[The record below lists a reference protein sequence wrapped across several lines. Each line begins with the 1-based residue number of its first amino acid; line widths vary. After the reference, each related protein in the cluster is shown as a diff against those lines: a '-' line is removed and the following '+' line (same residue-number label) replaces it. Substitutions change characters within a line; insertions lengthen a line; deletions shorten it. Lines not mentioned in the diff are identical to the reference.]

1 MSAGHAGK
9 ADDAG
14 NADATG
20 NAGVSPGELLLRVA
34 DLRVEFG
41 TRAALREVSFDLF
54 AGETLGLVG
63 ESGSGKSTLARA
75 ILRLVRATKGSV
87 AWRGRE
93 LLTCAPPALRALRRD
108 LQIVFQDPLASLNP
122 RMTVG
127 ETIAEPLCIFEPGL
141 EAPARRARVAGM
153 LERVGLAADM
163 MGRYPHEFSGGQCQ
177 RIGIARAMIL
187 GPKLLICDEPVSSLD
202 VSIQGQIVNLLLD
215 LQRDAGTAMLFI
227 SHNLAVVR
235 HLSHRILV
243 MYSGR
248 LVEIA
253 PRDALFAAPIHP
265 YTRALLAAVPS
276 LPQARNG
283 IIGPGPVPPTPW
295 PPARVELTVPP
306 PTPESGCAFRDRCP
320 YAVALCGTTVPA
332 LEEVA
337 AGHWAA
343 CHRSRELIGSPI
355 PMS

>member
-1 MSAGHAGK
+1 MPLPAVAIHVSHSA
-9 ADDAG
+9 
-14 NADATG
+14 
-20 NAGVSPGELLLRVA
+20 SLLLRVRN
-34 DLRVEFG
+34 LRVDFG
-41 TRAALREVSFDLF
+41 ARAAIRDVGFDLF

-75 ILRLVRATKGSV
+75 ILRLVRVAKGSV
-87 AWRGRE
+87 EWRGKD
-93 LLTCAPPALRALRRD
+93 LLSCGAAELRRQRRE

-127 ETIAEPLCIFEPGL
+127 EIISEPLRIFEPKLKAG
-141 EAPARRARVAGM
+141 ARISQVVAM
-153 LERVGLAADM
+153 LERVGLSAAVI
-163 MGRYPHEFSGGQCQ
+163 GRYPHEFSGGQCQ

-187 GPKLLICDEPVSSLD
+187 RPRLLICDEPVSSLD

-243 MYSGR
+243 IYSGR

-253 PRDALFAAPIHP
+253 ARDALFGSPIHP

-276 LPQARNG
+276 ASASPRA
-283 IIGPGPVPPTPW
+283 
-295 PPARVELTVPP
+295 PPA
-306 PTPESGCAFRDRCP
+306 PEIAHAPDIGCAYRDRCRH
-320 YAVALCGTTVPA
+320 AVARCATTVPE
-332 LEEVA
+332 LVEVA
-337 AGHWAA
+337 PAHWVA
-343 CHRSRELIGSPI
+343 CHRALELVA
-355 PMS
+355 

>member
-1 MSAGHAGK
+1 MIT
-9 ADDAG
+9 
-14 NADATG
+14 DAT
-20 NAGVSPGELLLRVA
+20 PDTLLRVIG
-34 DLRVEFG
+34 LRVDYG
-41 TRAALREVSFDLF
+41 ARAALCDVSFDLM

-75 ILRLVRATKGSV
+75 ILRLVHAAEGSIV
-87 AWRGRE
+87 WRGQD
-93 LLTCAPPALRALRRD
+93 LLACTPKVLRRLRRD

-127 ETIAEPLCIFEPGL
+127 ETIAEPLRIFEPGL
-141 EAPARRARVAGM
+141 SSSERAHRVGEM
-153 LERVGLAADM
+153 LERVGLAGHM
-163 MGRYPHEFSGGQCQ
+163 IGRYPHEFSGGQCQ

-187 GPKLLICDEPVSSLD
+187 SPQLLICDEPVSSLD

-215 LQRDAGTAMLFI
+215 LRRDAGMAMLFI

-276 LPQARNG
+276 PLPAPRNL
-283 IIGPGPVPPTPW
+283 PPQPAPMQPAQTP
-295 PPARVELTVPP
+295 PLAIEPASPLQRVT
-306 PTPESGCAFRDRCP
+306 GCAFYDRCG
-320 YAVALCGTTVPA
+320 YAVQKCQTVIPP

-337 AGHWAA
+337 PRHWVA
-343 CHRSRELIGSPI
+343 CHRARELLS
-355 PMS
+355 

>member
-1 MSAGHAGK
+1 M
-9 ADDAG
+9 
-14 NADATG
+14 NAFATT
-20 NAGVSPGELLLRVA
+20 PDTLLRIIG
-34 DLRVEFG
+34 LRVDYG
-41 TRAALREVSFDLF
+41 ARTALCDVSFDLS

-75 ILRLVRATKGSV
+75 ILRLVHATGGSIL
-87 AWRGRE
+87 WRGQD
-93 LLTCAPPALRALRRD
+93 LLSCDPASLRRLRRD

-127 ETIAEPLCIFEPGL
+127 ETIAEPLHIFEPGL
-141 EAPARRARVAGM
+141 STRERAGRVGEM
-153 LERVGLAADM
+153 LERVGLAAHM
-163 MGRYPHEFSGGQCQ
+163 IGRYPHEFSGGQCQ

-187 GPKLLICDEPVSSLD
+187 NPQLLICDEPVSSLD

-248 LVEIA
+248 LVEVA
-253 PRDALFAAPIHP
+253 PRDALFATPVHP

-276 LPQARNG
+276 MTAEPRSPGTPAVPPVAAQIPPVQAR
-283 IIGPGPVPPTPW
+283 
-295 PPARVELTVPP
+295 AAEMESASQSQRVA
-306 PTPESGCAFRDRCP
+306 GCAFRDRCA
-320 YAVALCGTTVPA
+320 YAVPLCWSTTPP
-332 LEEVA
+332 LEEA
-337 AGHWAA
+337 APGHWVA
-343 CHRSRELIGSPI
+343 CHRAKEFLPRAVRTGRPQ
-355 PMS
+355 

>member
-1 MSAGHAGK
+1 M
-9 ADDAG
+9 
-14 NADATG
+14 NTIAT
-20 NAGVSPGELLLRVA
+20 SPDTLLRVVGLGVDYGA
-34 DLRVEFG
+34 R
-41 TRAALREVSFDLF
+41 TALCDVSFDLS

-75 ILRLVRATKGSV
+75 ILRLVHAARGSIL
-87 AWRGRE
+87 WRGQD
-93 LLTCAPPALRALRRD
+93 LLSCDPASLRRLRRD

-127 ETIAEPLCIFEPGL
+127 ETIAEPLHIFEPAL
-141 EAPARRARVAGM
+141 STRERAGRVGGM
-153 LERVGLAADM
+153 LERVGLAAHM
-163 MGRYPHEFSGGQCQ
+163 IGRYPHEFSGGQCQ

-187 GPKLLICDEPVSSLD
+187 NPQLLICDEPVSSLD

-253 PRDALFAAPIHP
+253 PRDALFATPVHP

-276 LPQARNG
+276 MTAEPRSPETPAVPPVQARTVEMG
-283 IIGPGPVPPTPW
+283 SVSQPQ
-295 PPARVELTVPP
+295 RVA
-306 PTPESGCAFRDRCP
+306 GCAFRDRCA
-320 YAVALCGTTVPA
+320 YAVPLCRSTTPP
-332 LEEVA
+332 LEEA
-337 AGHWAA
+337 APGHWVA
-343 CHRSRELIGSPI
+343 CHRAREFLS
-355 PMS
+355 

>member
-1 MSAGHAGK
+1 M
-9 ADDAG
+9 
-14 NADATG
+14 NTLATT
-20 NAGVSPGELLLRVA
+20 PDTLLRVIG
-34 DLRVEFG
+34 LRVDYG
-41 TRAALREVSFDLF
+41 ARTALCDVSFDLS

-75 ILRLVRATKGSV
+75 ILRLVQATEGSIV
-87 AWRGRE
+87 WHGQD
-93 LLTCAPPALRALRRD
+93 LLSCDPAALRRLRRD

-127 ETIAEPLCIFEPGL
+127 ETIAEPLRIFEPDL
-141 EAPARRARVAGM
+141 KTRERAVRVGEM
-153 LERVGLAADM
+153 LERVGLAAHM
-163 MGRYPHEFSGGQCQ
+163 IGRYPHEFSGGQCQ

-187 GPKLLICDEPVSSLD
+187 SPQLLICDEPVSSLD

-253 PRDALFAAPIHP
+253 PRDALFATPIHP

-276 LPQARNG
+276 PSPERRSSQAPTPQL
-283 IIGPGPVPPTPW
+283 PPTQAAPDTSVY
-295 PPARVELTVPP
+295 VESASQPQRTI
-306 PTPESGCAFRDRCP
+306 GCAFRDRCG
-320 YAVALCGTTVPA
+320 YAVSVCSITTPP
-332 LEEVA
+332 LEEA
-337 AGHWAA
+337 APRHWVA
-343 CHRSRELIGSPI
+343 CHRARELLS
-355 PMS
+355 

>member
-1 MSAGHAGK
+1 M
-9 ADDAG
+9 
-14 NADATG
+14 NAD
-20 NAGVSPGELLLRVA
+20 VSMNEPLLRIAGLSVQ
-34 DLRVEFG
+34 FG
-41 TRAALREVSFDLF
+41 AYAALSDVGFELS

-75 ILRLVRATKGSV
+75 ILRLVRASRGSV
-87 AWRGRE
+87 LWRGRD
-93 LLTCAPPALRALRRD
+93 LLSCEGDALRRLRRD

-127 ETIAEPLCIFEPGL
+127 EAIAEPLRIFEPGL
-141 EAPARRARVAGM
+141 DARACRGRVAAM
-153 LERVGLAADM
+153 LERVGLTADM
-163 MGRYPHEFSGGQCQ
+163 IGRYPHEFSGGQCQ

-187 GPKLLICDEPVSSLD
+187 SPKLLICDEPVSSLD

-276 LPQARNG
+276 LPPAA
-283 IIGPGPVPPTPW
+283 PAAAAEPPWLATSAEAALTP
-295 PPARVELTVPP
+295 A
-306 PTPESGCAFRDRCP
+306 GCAYRDRCP
-320 YAVALCGTTVPA
+320 YALAVCATTPP
-332 LEEVA
+332 LEEA
-337 AGHWAA
+337 LPGHWAA
-343 CHRSRELIGSPI
+343 CHRAQELRLPQV
-355 PMS
+355 PE